1 MALGQEETRPEP
13 RVVDEFHV
21 NSDVDRDK
29 DAQHHTIGTNT
40 SQAAAGNHSHNGSDS
55 VLLLDGFEITGSRGG
70 NTSILSIIL
79 ALERLGAKNS
89 TTA

>member
-1 MALGQEETRPEP
+1 MAESEERPAP

-29 DAQHHTIGTNT
+29 EAQHHTIGTGNA
-40 SQAAAGNHSHNGSDS
+40 QAASGSHSHNGSDS
-55 VLLLDGFEITGSRGG
+55 VLLLDGLEITGARGG
-70 NTSILSIIL
+70 NTAILSIIL